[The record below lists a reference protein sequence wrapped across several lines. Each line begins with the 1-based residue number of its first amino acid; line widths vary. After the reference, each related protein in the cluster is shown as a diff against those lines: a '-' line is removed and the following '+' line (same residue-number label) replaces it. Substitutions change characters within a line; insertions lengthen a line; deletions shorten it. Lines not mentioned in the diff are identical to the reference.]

1 MHACDIRETVV
12 VRGVGVGLAGWALC
26 MSFSAWADRGQ
37 DAARAAL
44 ARGDILPLVQLIP
57 RIEADLDGTLVE
69 IELERRGARW
79 VYEAEVLSRAGE
91 RLERDYDAASG
102 APLGSSQTEEDD

>member
-1 MHACDIRETVV
+1 MGRSM
-12 VRGVGVGLAGWALC
+12 RVGLAGWAVVW
-26 MSFSAWADRGQ
+26 SVAAGADKGQ

-69 IELERRGARW
+69 IELERRGAHW
-79 VYEAEVLSRAGE
+79 VYEAEVLSRSGA
-91 RLERDYDAASG
+91 RLERDYDAATG
-102 APLGSSQTEEDD
+102 APLGDIEAEEDD